1 MRPHSASD
9 AIATYIRAKDC
20 NRPHL
25 MEAAFAKDAALEVAS
40 TVEGVSLP
48 AHAKGIDELTQV
60 LVSRFN
66 QTFENI
72 HTFCLASPFDT
83 PQPSFSC
90 GWLVGMS
97 EKGSG
102 AVRVGCGRYDWS
114 FQPPDL
120 VLVEKLKITIERM
133 QSLPARAC
141 PDVMAWLAKLPYP
154 WCKARAAVESMPRL
168 EELRA
173 VSEHLA
179 RVHEPPNAQHAPFC
193 LRG

>member
-1 MRPHSASD
+1 MRPQSTSAS
-9 AIATYIRAKDC
+9 IATYIRAKDC

-25 MEAAFAKDAALEVAS
+25 MEGAFTKDAALEMVV
-40 TVEGVSLP
+40 TVGSISFP
-48 AHAKGIDELTQV
+48 PHSKGIDELTQV

-72 HTFCLASPFDT
+72 YTFCLTAPPDT
-83 PQPSFSC
+83 PRQSFSC

-114 FQPPDL
+114 FRPPDL
-120 VLVEKLKITIERM
+120 ALVEKLKITIECM
-133 QSLPARAC
+133 QSLPAHAC
-141 PDVMAWLAKLPYP
+141 PDVMAWLTKLPYP
-154 WCKARAAVESMPRL
+154 WCKARAAVESMPKL

-173 VSEHLA
+173 ITEHLA
-179 RVHEPPNAQHAPFC
+179 RVHEDA
-193 LRG
+193 